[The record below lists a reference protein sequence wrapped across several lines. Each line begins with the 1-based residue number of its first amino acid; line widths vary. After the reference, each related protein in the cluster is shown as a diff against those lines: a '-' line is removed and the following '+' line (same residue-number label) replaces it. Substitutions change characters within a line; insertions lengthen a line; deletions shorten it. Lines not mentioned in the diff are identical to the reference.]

1 MDTKKN
7 CRDFLLEINVEEL
20 PVSYVRPALAQLENM
35 FLREFKALG
44 ISHGEIYSAGTKNL
58 LIVYIKC
65 VASQQER
72 LSKEVVGP
80 SKQIAFD
87 EKGNFSVQAIGFA
100 KTQGV
105 KVNDLKVKKTLKGE
119 YVFAEKIT
127 ETRLTRDILRD
138 IIPGIIKDVHF
149 PKTMRWDS
157 SGLHFARPIESVLV
171 LFGRDRI
178 PVKIGNV
185 PQKKIGVFLPEKYL
199 ESVRGK
205 CLIDPDK
212 RKAGIRKIVLDAVKK
227 AAGDP
232 LIDEALLEEI
242 NFLVTNPG
250 VFVGSFD
257 KKFLALPEDVLK
269 ASMSKYQRL
278 FSVSKHGRIV
288 NKFIAVIDGSAGD
301 IKCIRANYENVLKA
315 RLQDSWFFFEEDTKK
330 SFSEH
335 IFKLK
340 DLIFQRDLGTMFE
353 KNQRLQELCVFICK
367 KIRVETSLQNDIQ
380 RAAQLSKADLTTHM
394 VGEFPSLQGIMGG
407 EYALRSGERPDVALA
422 IGEHYLPQGAD
433 GDLPQTLGGAILA
446 VSDRIDNIVGFL
458 GIGAEINSSFDP
470 FGIRR
475 NTQALIQ
482 IIKGRSLRFKID
494 ELIQKAIE
502 LYGSRL
508 KISPSELGA
517 KIMGY
522 IKERVEFLSGE
533 VKPEELKR
541 AVLEIECSDIVDIFQ
556 RISDLSSISTQK
568 YFLKAAKVVERTSNI
583 LKGSLR
589 AGEEICPVNEHLF
602 KEDLERRVWKT
613 YLDIKGPI
621 QGLIDKAKYKD
632 ATELYAGAFYKEL
645 HDFFGKVL
653 VNTEDDSLRLNRL
666 ALMKAVNKLYTE
678 RIADLAKLPQIVV

>member
-1 MDTKKN
+1 MDAKKN
-7 CRDFLLEINVEEL
+7 CRDFLLEIDVEEM
-20 PVSYVRPALAQLENM
+20 PVSYVRPALAQLESM

-44 ISHGEIYSAGTKNL
+44 ISHGGIYSAGTKNL
-58 LIVYIKC
+58 LIAYIKC
-65 VASQQER
+65 VALQQER
-72 LSKEVVGP
+72 IYKEVLGP
-80 SKQIAFD
+80 PHRIAFD
-87 EKGNFSVQAIGFA
+87 ENGKFSVQAIGFA
-100 KTQGV
+100 KAQGI

-119 YVFAEKIT
+119 YIFAEKIT

-138 IIPGIIKDVHF
+138 IIPGIIKEIHF

-157 SGLHFARPIESVLV
+157 SGLRFARPIEAVLA
-171 LFGRDRI
+171 LFGRDKVPI
-178 PVKIGNV
+178 KIGDV
-185 PQKKIGVFLPEKYL
+185 PQKKIDVFLPEEYL
-199 ESVRGK
+199 KSVRER

-212 RKAGIRKIVLDAVKK
+212 RKSGIKKIILDAVKK
-227 AAGDP
+227 AAGDA

-242 NFLVTNPG
+242 NFLVTTPR

-278 FSVSKHGRIV
+278 FSVSKDRRIV

-301 IKCIRANYENVLKA
+301 IKCIRENYENVLKA
-315 RLQDSWFFFEEDTKK
+315 RLKDSWFFFEEDTKK

-353 KNQRLQELCVFICK
+353 KNQRLQELCRFICERLK
-367 KIRVETSLQNDIQ
+367 VGSSLQNDIR

-394 VGEFPSLQGIMGG
+394 VGEFPSLQGIMGR
-407 EYALRSGERPDVALA
+407 EYALRSGERPEVALA
-422 IGEHYLPQGAD
+422 IREHYLPQRSD

-475 NTQALIQ
+475 NTQGLIQ
-482 IIKGRSLRFKID
+482 IIKGRSLRLKID

-502 LYGSRL
+502 LYGDAF

-517 KIMGY
+517 KIIGY
-522 IKERVEFLSGE
+522 IKDRIEFLSGE
-533 VKPEELKR
+533 VNPEELKK
-541 AVLEIECSDIVDIFQ
+541 AVLEAGCSDIVDIFQ
-556 RISDLSSISTQK
+556 RISDLSGIASEK

-583 LKGSLR
+583 LKGALR
-589 AGEEICPVNEHLF
+589 PGEETSPVNEHLF
-602 KEDLERRVWKT
+602 KEDLERHVWKT
-613 YLDIKGPI
+613 YLDVKGPM

-632 ATELYAGAFYKEL
+632 ATELYARAFYKEL

-653 VNTEDDSLRLNRL
+653 VNAEDDSLRLNRL
-666 ALMKAVNKLYTE
+666 ALMKAVNKLYSE